1 MILLQSAKTV
11 PNWYICFLF
20 FVLLHLMLWLVYRV
34 RCSCQ
39 EKLIDYSKNL
49 HCSSMHFEQE
59 LILKTTR
66 GTQKT
71 KSRLAK
77 IIPS

>member
-11 PNWYICFLF
+11 PNWYLCFF
-20 FVLLHLMLWLVYRV
+20 FLWHSILWLVYRV

-39 EKLIDYSKNL
+39 KNLINYSKNL
-49 HCSSMHFEQE
+49 YCTGINYEQE
-59 LILKTTR
+59 LILKTSTT

-71 KSRLAK
+71 KSRLTK

>member
-1 MILLQSAKTV
+1 
-11 PNWYICFLF
+11 
-20 FVLLHLMLWLVYRV
+20 MLWLVYRV

-39 EKLIDYSKNL
+39 KNLIKYSKNL
-49 HCSSMHFEQE
+49 YCTSMNNEQE
-59 LILKTTR
+59 LILKTSTT

-71 KSRLAK
+71 KSRLTK